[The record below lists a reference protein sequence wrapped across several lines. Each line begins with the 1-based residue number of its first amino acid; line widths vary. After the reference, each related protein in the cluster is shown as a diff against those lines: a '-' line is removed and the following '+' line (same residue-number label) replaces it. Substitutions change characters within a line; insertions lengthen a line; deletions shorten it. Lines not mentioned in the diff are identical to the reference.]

1 MQQYLVMDIHESVV
15 VNYKTLETTIK
26 KSNTK
31 QQYKLPNILKN
42 FLVNHIG
49 CNIGIITILI
59 EQQYLQS
66 LS

>member
-31 QQYKLPNILKN
+31 QQYKLPNIMKN

-49 CNIGIITILI
+49 CNISIITILI
-59 EQQYLQS
+59 EQQYL
-66 LS
+66 